1 MNLYYRSQISV
12 DTASHFITYIQAF
25 PGNAADNMS
34 LREVLRHVV
43 GNMNENNIQVKE
55 ILADTGYSSGDAIRA
70 LIGHDIEGYI
80 PNPGNYKHSRED
92 EGFTYDAEHDRYIC
106 VKGVHLPLRR
116 IESAYKKPTI
126 LKKVYESNISD
137 CKNCP
142 LKDSCANA
150 KGFKKLID
158 SMDKPLYEYMQERI
172 ESRKGKQ
179 MKLLRSSTVE
189 PVLGSLIN
197 HTGLKRINTKGI
209 KQANKCML
217 MAAIA
222 YNLKK
227 LLKYKFRPVQ
237 VTQKQLTNFLNNAF
251 DTLFAQFKQPYT
263 VNMLSLF

>member
-1 MNLYYRSQISV
+1 
-12 DTASHFITYIQAF
+12 
-25 PGNAADNMS
+25 
-34 LREVLRHVV
+34 
-43 GNMNENNIQVKE
+43 
-55 ILADTGYSSGDAIRA
+55 
-70 LIGHDIEGYI
+70 
-80 PNPGNYKHSRED
+80 
-92 EGFTYDAEHDRYIC
+92 
-106 VKGVHLPLRR
+106 VHLPFRR

-126 LKKVYESNISD
+126 LKKIYESNISD

-142 LKDSCANA
+142 LKGSCANA

-158 SMDKPLYEYMQERI
+158 SMDKPLYEYMQQRI

-197 HTGLKRINTKGI
+197 YTGLKRINTKGI

-227 LLKYKFRPVQ
+227 LLKYKFKPMQ
-237 VTQKQLTNFLNNAF
+237 ATQKQLTNCLNNAF
-251 DTLFAQFKQPYT
+251 DTLFGRFKQQYA
-263 VNMLSLF
+263 VNLLFQF